1 MRTVR
6 VAGEHGAGCV
16 RAHSSSLRS
25 SRYFA
30 PPLPIDRVAAPSL
43 TGSKSATQGAS
54 TRRTGALATR
64 GPGEL
69 SLQVDPGR
77 GVSAAAERSASTRN
91 YESCYVAT
99 FTSSSAYCG
108 VAGCESAMRYC
119 IRREKGGTR
128 GGKHGKGC
136 MERGKGGKGRAFL
149 GRTQT

>member
-30 PPLPIDRVAAPSL
+30 PPLPIGLPDWEVNQLPKLSLQVA
-43 TGSKSATQGAS
+43 

-119 IRREKGGTR
+119 IRREKGGIR